1 MALVEKLMKMREE
14 MDRMKEKASRS
25 EGALAQ
31 LQKRLKEE
39 FLVDTEEE
47 GEAKLKEMN
56 TRILH
61 MQNDLSEIVAELE
74 QEYDWDEDPEGIAT
88 E

>member
-14 MDRMKEKASRS
+14 MDRVKEEVSRS

>member
-1 MALVEKLMKMREE
+1 MTLVEKLMKMREE